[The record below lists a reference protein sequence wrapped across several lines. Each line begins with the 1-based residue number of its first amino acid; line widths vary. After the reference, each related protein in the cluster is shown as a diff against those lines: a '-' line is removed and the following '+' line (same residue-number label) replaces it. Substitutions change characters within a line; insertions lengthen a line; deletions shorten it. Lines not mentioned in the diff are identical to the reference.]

1 MKKLFIALFLVLAC
15 PLAAAAEFKKEQDCV
30 VGAKVTNRQNKTGT
44 VVSVSGGMCRI
55 KLDDGTQ
62 TSTLFWMLRPAGAT
76 AEATDK
82 LVNGVYPCYSLSG
95 NTLNYMFMDIQID
108 GPTAYRD
115 KKGNKGS
122 YKLDPA
128 TGKIV
133 FESGPLAKANAK
145 LLPGPKIGLN
155 MTGGSFFNTT
165 CSLKK

>member
-1 MKKLFIALFLVLAC
+1 MNKLFVALFLVLAC

-55 KLDDGTQ
+55 KPD
-62 TSTLFWMLRPAGAT
+62 AG
-76 AEATDK
+76 
-82 LVNGVYPCYSLSG
+82 
-95 NTLNYMFMDIQID
+95 
-108 GPTAYRD
+108 
-115 KKGNKGS
+115 
-122 YKLDPA
+122 

>member
-1 MKKLFIALFLVLAC
+1 MRKSLVALLLLLAC
-15 PLAAAAEFKKEQDCV
+15 AASHAAEFKKEQDCV

-44 VVSVSGGMCRI
+44 VTSVSGGMCRI
-55 KLDDGTQ
+55 KFDDGTQ
-62 TSTLFWMLRPAGAT
+62 TSHMFWMLRPAGAS
-76 AEATDK
+76 ADAGDK

-95 NTLNYMFMDIQID
+95 TTLNYMFMDIQID

-133 FESGPLAKANAK
+133 FESGPLAKANAQ

>member
-1 MKKLFIALFLVLAC
+1 MLVCTLAIS
-15 PLAAAAEFKKEQDCV
+15 AEFKKEQDCV

-44 VVSVSGGMCRI
+44 VMSVSGGMCRL
-55 KLDDGTQ
+55 KLDDGKE
-62 TSTLFWMLRPAGAT
+62 TSTLFWMLRPAGA
-76 AEATDK
+76 AVEATDK
-82 LVNGVYPCYSLSG
+82 LVKGVYPCYSLSG
-95 NTLNYMFMDIQID
+95 TTLNYLFMDIQID
-108 GPTAYRD
+108 GPAAYRD

-122 YKLDPA
+122 YKLEAA

-133 FESGPLAKANAK
+133 FESGPLTKANAK